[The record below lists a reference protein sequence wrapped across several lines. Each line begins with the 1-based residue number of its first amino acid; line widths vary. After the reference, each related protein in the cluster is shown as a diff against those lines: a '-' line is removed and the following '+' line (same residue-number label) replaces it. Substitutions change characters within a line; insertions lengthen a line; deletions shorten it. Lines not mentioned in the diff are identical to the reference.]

1 MHAKTINLEQ
11 HMRKAGPGPGN
22 YEVHDSRNPREFNSP
37 KFSIGTSQR
46 IDLGGGKEGKLK
58 PGPGRYNQTIDFK
71 RAAPKFAFGK
81 ESRPDYG
88 KLSKS
93 PGPGEYAQ

>member
-1 MHAKTINLEQ
+1 MHAKINNLDPNF
-11 HMRKAGPGPGN
+11 RKAGPGPGN
-22 YEVHDSRNPREFNSP
+22 YELQNTLNPREFKSP
-37 KFSIGTSQR
+37 KFSIGKSQR

-71 RAAPKFAFGK
+71 RSAPQFAFGK

-88 KLSKS
+88 KQSKS
-93 PGPGEYAQ
+93 PGPGEYRQ